1 MSAGIRFLASEGQY
15 RRILTSGTLLQHLGT
30 SQPWDDHPPPFWKIH
45 QPACLPASTLFLQY
59 PAQHDEHV
67 LAPSCALTSGLYCLI
82 ANYNIANKDNLTWF
96 ADHLQTLK
104 THPHSPKVNTSLY
117 VTTASSSNS
126 TSADVSDAEN
136 TQRAPLGAG
145 AAEKDAFSS
154 SSRPRPRPVVV
165 TTTSSSSD
173 PEKTGGGSGSGS
185 GTSSTKGT
193 RSSTST
199 NDTAY
204 SHGHAIKPGR
214 PDTATL
220 IREAVLSTP
229 ATGRVLVAA
238 CGPAGLM
245 TTVRDVTASLIRGDG
260 PGVELHCEQFG
271 W

>member
-1 MSAGIRFLASEGQY
+1 M
-15 RRILTSGTLLQHLGT
+15 
-30 SQPWDDHPPPFWKIH
+30 
-45 QPACLPASTLFLQY
+45 
-59 PAQHDEHV
+59 
-67 LAPSCALTSGLYCLI
+67 LAPSCALASGLYCLNANYDI
-82 ANYNIANKDNLTWF
+82 ANTDNITWF

-126 TSADVSDAEN
+126 TSADVSDAED

-145 AAEKDAFSS
+145 AAEKAALSGT
-154 SSRPRPRPVVV
+154 RPAPRPVVV
-165 TTTSSSSD
+165 TTASSSSD
-173 PEKTGGGSGSGS
+173 PEKAGGGSGSGTS
-185 GTSSTKGT
+185 VSSTKGT

-229 ATGRVLVAA
+229 ATDRVLVAA

-260 PGVELHCEQFG
+260 PGVELHCEHFG

>member
-15 RRILTSGTLLQHLGT
+15 RPILTSGSRLQHLGT
-30 SQPWDDHPPPFWKIH
+30 SQPWTTPPLFLLETFFFFLTSISKVTQNSIMSTCLH
-45 QPACLPASTLFLQY
+45 LHALSLLAYIACL
-59 PAQHDEHV
+59 
-67 LAPSCALTSGLYCLI
+67 LTSTT
-82 ANYNIANKDNLTWF
+82 DNLSWF

-117 VTTASSSNS
+117 VTTATSSNP
-126 TSADVSDAEN
+126 TSADVSDAEDN
-136 TQRAPLGAG
+136 QRSHTVSHGAV
-145 AAEKDAFSS
+145 AAEKSAF
-154 SSRPRPRPVVV
+154 RPQPVV
-165 TTTSSSSD
+165 TASSSSD
-173 PEKTGGGSGSGS
+173 PEKTGGSG
-185 GTSSTKGT
+185 SSTKGT

-220 IREAVLSTP
+220 IREAVSSTP